1 MCSPKSL
8 SLLGEQKLSSSG
20 ISLDSA
26 QKVGIYSVEN
36 ARAEVHSEFLPVPA
50 LVLPYFDMCGK
61 PVHFERGADLLPFSR
76 VRYLE
81 EAKSSGF
88 HSRSTQRY
96 AQLRQSG
103 VYPYFATLFD
113 WNEIAQD
120 ASIEVAIV
128 EGELKALKACQEG
141 LPTIGIAGVDCFKRK
156 AEK

>member
-1 MCSPKSL
+1 MRSTKSI
-8 SLLGEQKLSSSG
+8 SSLGEQKLLSSG
-20 ISLDSA
+20 ISLDTA

-61 PVHFERGADLLPFSR
+61 PVHFERGSELLSFSR
-76 VRYLE
+76 VRYLAE
-81 EAKSSGF
+81 GNSSGF

-103 VYPYFATLFD
+103 VYPYFATLFNWD
-113 WNEIAQD
+113 EIARD
-120 ASIEVAIV
+120 TSIEVAIV

-156 AEK
+156 AEQ